1 IMFRRFD
8 ITTGKNPDR
17 SSAFNG
23 LAFLRS
29 LFCCR
34 LTPVFFCAMVIS
46 ISEGLRHLECLSLW
60 LPSLTGLG
68 ARVSA
73 RSQMRP
79 TKRLTAV
86 VSKLSTV
93 RMIDEL
99 SLQLSAYAPFQA
111 RSGTK
116 AAGWRRSPLSC
127 SPGATILMLVA
138 FEGLTLSPC
147 YRGKATAGLL
157 T

>member
-1 IMFRRFD
+1 
-8 ITTGKNPDR
+8 
-17 SSAFNG
+17 
-23 LAFLRS
+23 
-29 LFCCR
+29 
-34 LTPVFFCAMVIS
+34 
-46 ISEGLRHLECLSLW
+46 
-60 LPSLTGLG
+60 
-68 ARVSA
+68 
-73 RSQMRP
+73 
-79 TKRLTAV
+79 
-86 VSKLSTV
+86 
-93 RMIDEL
+93 MIDEL

-116 AAGWRRSPLSC
+116 AAGWRRSPLSR